1 MILKSDHL
9 LYIQFQWAVNY
20 TWRWRLDLNERSF
33 NVKVIQICLT
43 KLCREFRCST
53 RNVNKDKNT
62 EMMRTIANKMVQYVD
77 KIFIFSRKFLSSHTH
92 THTHTELL
100 FWPMWYKIINLL
112 VELHTVMYVLVQ
124 FCVYL
129 RVSSSLADFTSWKI
143 YPSLQQIR
151 FRLKII
157 LRARWQVISI
167 SKSDTPSSLV
177 SACQK
182 QSSFN
187 FTGEIL
193 ATAGGDSAHIING
206 NELARLIY
214 SWGIK
219 TSRSLED
226 LRIISRATLFLACF
240 STNVNGQ
247 RHSMYL
253 DSYRG
258 TRINNGITFSTLH
271 RTHV

>member
-1 MILKSDHL
+1 MWKW
-9 LYIQFQWAVNY
+9 FKFA
-20 TWRWRLDLNERSF
+20 WRNCVENFAARRGMSTKIKTQKWWGQLRTKWSSTLIKFSF
-33 NVKVIQICLT
+33 FHENF
-43 KLCREFRCST
+43 FR
-53 RNVNKDKNT
+53 
-62 EMMRTIANKMVQYVD
+62 
-77 KIFIFSRKFLSSHTH
+77 H